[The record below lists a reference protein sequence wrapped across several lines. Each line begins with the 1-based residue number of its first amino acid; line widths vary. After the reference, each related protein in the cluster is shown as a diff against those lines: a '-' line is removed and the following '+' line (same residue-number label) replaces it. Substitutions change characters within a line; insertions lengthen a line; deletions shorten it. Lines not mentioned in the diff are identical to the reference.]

1 MDKMPFPFH
10 ITEFVIDGQHI
21 REYPRATST
30 PNTPPKI
37 CIKKYTPVDNPNP
50 RPDDVTIVAAQG
62 TGYPK
67 VRSASN
73 L

>member
-1 MDKMPFPFH
+1 MDQMPFPFH
-10 ITEFVIDGQHI
+10 ITEHVIEGQHI

-30 PNTPPKI
+30 PNTPPQL
-37 CIKKYTPVDNPNP
+37 CVKKYTPVDNSNP
-50 RPDDVTIVAAQG
+50 RPGDVTIVAAQG

-67 VRSASN
+67 VCSSSH